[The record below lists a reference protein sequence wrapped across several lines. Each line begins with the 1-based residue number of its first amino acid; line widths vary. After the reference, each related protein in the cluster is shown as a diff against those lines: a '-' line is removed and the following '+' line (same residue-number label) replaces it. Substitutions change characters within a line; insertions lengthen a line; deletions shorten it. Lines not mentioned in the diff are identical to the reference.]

1 MGLGGV
7 GQRADRLRVLQ
18 LFDPLTE
25 AMQLGRPMSSPVS
38 ARSVLIDNPK
48 DEQWQNDRFEVR
60 SEPQDLLGAAAQ
72 LLGRPHRQGEKGV
85 QIQGL

>member
-7 GQRADRLRVLQ
+7 GQRADRRRVLQ

-25 AMQLGRPMSSPVS
+25 AMQLGRPMSAPGS
-38 ARSVLIDNPK
+38 ARSVLI
-48 DEQWQNDRFEVR
+48 
-60 SEPQDLLGAAAQ
+60 
-72 LLGRPHRQGEKGV
+72 GRPHRQGEKGV